1 MNGSM
6 NEMPS
11 TDDGASDDDDSQF
24 QVLLQ
29 SDGMGLLIRLF
40 FWFYL
45 YAVERVGEEDDKLFE
60 DLYVISL

>member
-45 YAVERVGEEDDKLFE
+45 YTVERVGEEDVKLFE

>member
-45 YAVERVGEEDDKLFE
+45 YTVERVGVEDVKLFE

>member
-29 SDGMGLLIRLF
+29 SDGMWLLIRLF

-45 YAVERVGEEDDKLFE
+45 YTAERVGEEDVTLFE

>member
-45 YAVERVGEEDDKLFE
+45 YTAERVGEEDVKLFE